1 MICPSCGIENVN
13 SAKFCKKCGFR
24 IEITPQNPPNPSVS
38 SPPPVVASN
47 TDNPNQIK
55 IIKSPPSKI
64 RKPIHYIWICDCSE
78 SMQHGGKMSAVNNA
92 IPRAIE
98 SIAQFGKD
106 SKKAQIFMN
115 ALKFSCGAEWMYND
129 NIPVESFQWENLNS
143 EGITDLGEAFLRLA
157 NLLKL
162 QKDGGKMPE
171 KAYPPVL
178 VLITDGY
185 PTDDWETGL
194 KELNKE
200 FWAKNAVRLAF
211 ALEGA
216 DREVLREF
224 IGGDEDNI
232 KDKLIE
238 ITDLTKLASEIKDKT
253 TTYGQEKVR
262 DRMPPGR

>member
-1 MICPSCGIENVN
+1 
-13 SAKFCKKCGFR
+13 
-24 IEITPQNPPNPSVS
+24 
-38 SPPPVVASN
+38 
-47 TDNPNQIK
+47 
-55 IIKSPPSKI
+55 
-64 RKPIHYIWICDCSE
+64 
-78 SMQHGGKMSAVNNA
+78 MSAVNSA
-92 IPRAIE
+92 IPQAIE
-98 SIAQFGKD
+98 FISKYED
-106 SKKAQIFMN
+106 EVKKASISMN

-129 NIPVESFQWENLNS
+129 NIPVKLFRWENLNG
-143 EGITDLGEAFLRLA
+143 EGITDLGQAFLRLA
-157 NLLKL
+157 TLLKL

-216 DREVLREF
+216 DREVLQAF
-224 IGGDEDNI
+224 IGETI
-232 KDKLIE
+232 DKEKKIIE
-238 ITDLTKLASEIKDKT
+238 IKDLTKLASEIKTNT
-253 TTYGQEKVR
+253 TTYGMEKVR